1 MNSKKIKVIA
11 FLLNIPEDVYEAYNE
26 AFSVYRVSENK
37 DVTAEMMYNR
47 GHSEA
52 NMKNLLYDLQKAY
65 EITDLELLDAKTLL
79 TAEKEI
85 QFVHGE
91 LDENGNPIIP
101 QELDENGNPIVPHEL
116 DENGNPIIP
125 QELDE
130 NAEDKTE
137 AKEFVPAPSVE
148 ERKKIRDDFPFLKDE
163 DCPNELKVLV
173 TDKINAYEDY
183 LEASATLLKH
193 ANGEIQLSDEDIAA
207 FTRKSVESFEEN
219 RLIYDELNHYREKG
233 KVLGLH
239 PIFKTFALIR
249 EVSTMTQEELMS
261 FHKSSPAFFS
271 KKKKELEKFGADE
284 DKKLKIEASVEAR
297 NQKLTLVNE
306 KLGIK

>member
-1 MNSKKIKVIA
+1 MNPKKFKVIA

-26 AFSVYRVSENK
+26 AFSLYRVSANK

-47 GHSEA
+47 GYSEA

-65 EITDLELLDAKTLL
+65 EITDLELHDAKTLV
-79 TAEKEI
+79 TTEMEVI
-85 QFVHGE
+85 EFVPKN
-91 LDENGNPIIP
+91 LDENGNQIVP
-101 QELDENGNPIVPHEL
+101 EEVDENVNDIETNSQDVSAE
-116 DENGNPIIP
+116 EK
-125 QELDE
+125 

-271 KKKKELEKFGADE
+271 KKKKELEKVGADE

>member
-1 MNSKKIKVIA
+1 MNPKKFKVIA

-26 AFSVYRVSENK
+26 AFSLYRVSANK

-47 GHSEA
+47 GYSEA

-65 EITDLELLDAKTLL
+65 EITDLELHDAKTLV
-79 TAEKEI
+79 TTEMEVME
-85 QFVHGE
+85 FVPKN
-91 LDENGNPIIP
+91 LDENGN
-101 QELDENGNPIVPHEL
+101 QIVPEEV
-116 DENGNPIIP
+116 DKKVNDIKTNSQDVSAEEKNT
-125 QELDE
+125 
-130 NAEDKTE
+130 EDKTE

-271 KKKKELEKFGADE
+271 KKKKELEKVGADE